1 MLRMEAMIP
10 GVSYNKLLDENRLM
24 RDFLKEWV
32 RYHHDQHFS
41 AIPELTEKFLNETKE
56 YEKEN

>member
-1 MLRMEAMIP
+1 MIP

-24 RDFLKEWV
+24 RDFLKEWI
-32 RYHHDQHFS
+32 RYHHDQYFS
-41 AIPELTEKFLNETKE
+41 AIPELTEKFLKETKE